1 MENHRRLVSVQ
12 NFCND
17 CMKCVQLGL
26 ASQCRLARPVELT
39 RSRPSSGADL
49 IPTVI
54 HNVSPLLQTDEQHQ
68 GYVREYV
75 GVQFN
80 HFQSDLQPQLN
91 IIHNYTHIN
100 LSTMEAA
107 DYL

>member
-1 MENHRRLVSVQ
+1 M
-12 NFCND
+12 
-17 CMKCVQLGL
+17 L
-26 ASQCRLARPVELT
+26 AG
-39 RSRPSSGADL
+39 PSGGPGL
-49 IPTVI
+49 IPTVG
-54 HNVSPLLQTDEQHQ
+54 HSASPFLQRNKTDEQHQ